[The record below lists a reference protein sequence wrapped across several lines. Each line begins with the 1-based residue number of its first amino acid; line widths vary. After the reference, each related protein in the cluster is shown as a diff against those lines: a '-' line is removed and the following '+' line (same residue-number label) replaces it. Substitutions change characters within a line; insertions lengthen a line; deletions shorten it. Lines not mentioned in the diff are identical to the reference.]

1 MSPYAKETAKP
12 YGYVMIDN
20 QTKTTNDKQVIA
32 DVFGACKRYPRIS
45 TQSEITQTTTDVQP
59 KPSVT
64 CKVEC
69 PLPKQPVKRKTK
81 REKPPAKRK
90 RTEGEQTKPV
100 KPSAKKVKTLPKT
113 QTKPTVKR
121 SKKPAVYKA
130 KVIRESS
137 EEEDIYS
144 NEDEK
149 SRDLMNE
156 LNDLATQ
163 NYFARQS
170 RGGFSYNPSY
180 E

>member
-1 MSPYAKETAKP
+1 M
-12 YGYVMIDN
+12 
-20 QTKTTNDKQVIA
+20 
-32 DVFGACKRYPRIS
+32 
-45 TQSEITQTTTDVQP
+45 
-59 KPSVT
+59 
-64 CKVEC
+64 
-69 PLPKQPVKRKTK
+69 PKQPVKRKTK

-137 EEEDIYS
+137 EEEKIYS
-144 NEDEK
+144 NEEEP
-149 SRDLMNE
+149 RDLMNE
-156 LNDLATQ
+156 LNELAKQ
-163 NYFARQS
+163 GYFARQS

>member
-1 MSPYAKETAKP
+1 M
-12 YGYVMIDN
+12 
-20 QTKTTNDKQVIA
+20 
-32 DVFGACKRYPRIS
+32 
-45 TQSEITQTTTDVQP
+45 
-59 KPSVT
+59 
-64 CKVEC
+64 
-69 PLPKQPVKRKTK
+69 
-81 REKPPAKRK
+81 
-90 RTEGEQTKPV
+90 
-100 KPSAKKVKTLPKT
+100 KPSAEKVKTLPKT

-121 SKKPAVYKA
+121 SRKPAVYKA

-156 LNDLATQ
+156 LNELATQ

-170 RGGFSYNPSY
+170 RGGFSFNPSY